1 MTIKNEKGRLQQF
14 GAEDESQRKRIEGLN
29 SLSSYVCGLKNQVT
43 DQERFGG
50 KLPDEVKIPFLPP
63 SMTPLIRFDRDCGGS

>member
-29 SLSSYVCGLKNQVT
+29 SLSSYVCGLKNQ
-43 DQERFGG
+43 EHFGG

-63 SMTPLIRFDRDCGGS
+63 SRTPLIRFDRDCGGS